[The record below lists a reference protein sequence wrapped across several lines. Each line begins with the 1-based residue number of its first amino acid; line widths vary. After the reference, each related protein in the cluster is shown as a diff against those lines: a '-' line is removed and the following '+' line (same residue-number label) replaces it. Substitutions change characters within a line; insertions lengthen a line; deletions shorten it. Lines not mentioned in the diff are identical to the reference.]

1 MAKTALIPLGLLLAV
16 VLGSIAALLARLD
29 TATIAGILTDP
40 EIRFAVAMSMGTAVT
55 SLLLA
60 VCIAV
65 PAAWALTRG
74 AVCTIGGGH
83 LSYRLANLALDLPMV
98 TPPLVTGM
106 GLLLLLGQTGPVGA
120 AFPAFARNLFS
131 PLGVVIAQTYVACA
145 ILVRSAAS
153 ALSAVDREYVHAA
166 YGLGLSPWKAFVLVE
181 IPLCWRP
188 LTGGRILALSRA
200 LGEFGATLMLAGATR
215 MKTETL
221 PMAVY
226 LNIASGDFTKAIAC
240 AALLIVIAC
249 VLLLALHAVQ
259 GRDRATDGSDEGD
272 GGDRATDGS
281 DGGDGGDASEGGSE
295 SGNAKGIP
303 NTAPARQHGA
313 PPHAPAPTGTAM
325 ASTTRPVNHMPQPP
339 LLRLTGISGGLLRNV
354 SLDIP
359 EGACLGVCGP
369 SGSGKT
375 TLLRIIAGTL
385 PHGGQVEYAGRD
397 ITVLPPWRRPFRRLD
412 QRLYLFPYLTVD
424 GNLRLAQYAAGQPDD
439 PTRRADVLARMGIA
453 HLARRLPR
461 QISGGEQ
468 QRAALAR
475 AVVGAPRLLLLDEP
489 FSSLDWDLRE
499 RLWDVLRD
507 IRAAYGVTMLLVSH
521 EPRELDA
528 LADARITLHGG
539 RLAD

>member
-1 MAKTALIPLGLLLAV
+1 MAKTALIPLALLLAV

-29 TATIAGILTDP
+29 AATVAGILTDP
-40 EIRFAVAMSMGTAVT
+40 EIRFAIAMSMGTAVT
-55 SLLLA
+55 SLGLA

-74 AVCTIGGGH
+74 AIPGGRLLH
-83 LSYRLANLALDLPMV
+83 RLSNLALDLPMV

-120 AFPAFARNLFS
+120 VFPAFARSLFS

-166 YGLGLSPWKAFVLVE
+166 HGLGLSPWKAFLLVE

-188 LTGGRILALSRA
+188 LTGGCILALSRA

-221 PMAVY
+221 PMAVF

-249 VLLLALHAVQ
+249 ALLLALHAVQ
-259 GRDRATDGSDEGD
+259 GRDRATDGVERRGENED
-272 GGDRATDGS
+272 
-281 DGGDGGDASEGGSE
+281 
-295 SGNAKGIP
+295 GNAGGQP
-303 NTAPARQHGA
+303 DVEPAYSDSCGEGTLLRQPQA
-313 PPHAPAPTGTAM
+313 NPRAVRM
-325 ASTTRPVNHMPQPP
+325 ASATREKGPLPAMHVPEAP
-339 LLRLTGISGGLLRNV
+339 LLRLADISGGLLRDV
-354 SLDIP
+354 SLSLP
-359 EGACLGVCGP
+359 EGACLGVGGP

-385 PHGGQVEYAGRD
+385 PHGGRVEYAGRD
-397 ITVLPPWRRPFRRLD
+397 ITGLPPWRRPFRRLD

-439 PTRRADVLARMGIA
+439 PARRAGVLARMGIA
-453 HLARRLPR
+453 HLAHRLPR

-489 FSSLDWDLRE
+489 FSSLDWELRE

-507 IRAAYGVTMLLVSH
+507 IRATYGVAMLLVSH

-528 LADARITLHGG
+528 LADARITLRGG

>member
-29 TATIAGILTDP
+29 AATVAGILTDP
-40 EIRFAVAMSMGTAVT
+40 EIRFAIVMSMGTAVT

-74 AVCTIGGGH
+74 AIPGGLLPH
-83 LSYRLANLALDLPMV
+83 RLANLALDLPMV

-120 AFPAFARNLFS
+120 VFPAFARSLFS

-166 YGLGLSPWKAFVLVE
+166 HGLGLSPWKAFVLVE

-188 LTGGRILALSRA
+188 LTGGCILALSRA

-221 PMAVY
+221 PMAVF

-249 VLLLALHAVQ
+249 ALLLALHAVQ
-259 GRDRATDGSDEGD
+259 GRDRGAGESG
-272 GGDRATDGS
+272 
-281 DGGDGGDASEGGSE
+281 GGDGNDGENGNVNGG
-295 SGNAKGIP
+295 GTP
-303 NTAPARQHGA
+303 NTALARQHGA
-313 PPHAPAPTGTAM
+313 YADAPAPFAATPAGT
-325 ASTTRPVNHMPQPP
+325 TTAFTPRPVCHIPQPP
-339 LLRLTGISGGLLRNV
+339 LLRLTDICGGLLRDV
-354 SLDIP
+354 SLDIH
-359 EGACLGVCGP
+359 EGACLGVGGP

-385 PHGGQVEYAGRD
+385 PHAGRMEYAGRD
-397 ITVLPPWRRPFRRLD
+397 ITALPPWRRPFRRLD

-439 PTRRADVLARMGIA
+439 ATRRADVLARMGIA
-453 HLARRLPR
+453 HLASRLPR

-489 FSSLDWDLRE
+489 FSSLDWELRE
-499 RLWDVLRD
+499 RLWDVLRS
-507 IRAAYGVTMLLVSH
+507 IRTAYGVTLLLVSH

-528 LADARITLHGG
+528 LADARITLRGG

>member
-29 TATIAGILTDP
+29 APTVAGILTDP
-40 EIRFAVAMSMGTAVT
+40 EIRFAIAMSMGTALT

-74 AVCTIGGGH
+74 AVCAIGGGR
-83 LSYRLANLALDLPMV
+83 LPFRLANLALDLPMV

-120 AFPAFARNLFS
+120 AFPGLARNLFS
-131 PLGVVIAQTYVACA
+131 PLGVIIAQTYVACA

-166 YGLGLSPWKAFVLVE
+166 HGLGLSPWKAFVLVE

-188 LTGGRILALSRA
+188 LTGGCILALSRA

-215 MKTETL
+215 LKTETL
-221 PMAVY
+221 PMAVF

-259 GRDRATDGSDEGD
+259 GRDRATDGSEEKD
-272 GGDRATDGS
+272 GNR
-281 DGGDGGDASEGGSE
+281 GGSE
-295 SGNAKGIP
+295 DASGTTNIVLMPP
-303 NTAPARQHGA
+303 NGTPES
-313 PPHAPAPTGTAM
+313 HAPQTDVIATSTPLPTTHV
-325 ASTTRPVNHMPQPP
+325 PKVP
-339 LLRLTGISGGLLRNV
+339 LLRLTDISGGLLRGV

-359 EGACLGVCGP
+359 EGACLGVGGP

-385 PHGGQVEYAGRD
+385 PHGGRTEYAGRD
-397 ITVLPPWRRPFRRLD
+397 ITGLPPWQRPFRRLD
-412 QRLYLFPYLTVD
+412 QRLYLFPYLTVN

-439 PTRRADVLARMGIA
+439 PARRVGVLDRMGIA
-453 HLARRLPR
+453 HLAGRLPR

-489 FSSLDWDLRE
+489 FSSLDWELRE

-528 LADARITLHGG
+528 LADARITLRGG

>member
-29 TATIAGILTDP
+29 AATVAGILTDP
-40 EIRFAVAMSMGTAVT
+40 EIRFAIVMSMGTALT

-74 AVCTIGGGH
+74 AVCAIGGGR
-83 LSYRLANLALDLPMV
+83 LPFRLANLALDLPMV

-120 AFPAFARNLFS
+120 AFPVLARNLFS
-131 PLGVVIAQTYVACA
+131 PLGVIIAQTYVACA

-166 YGLGLSPWKAFVLVE
+166 HGLGLSPWKAFVLVE

-188 LTGGRILALSRA
+188 LTGGCILALSRA

-215 MKTETL
+215 LKTETL
-221 PMAVY
+221 PMAVF

-259 GRDRATDGSDEGD
+259 GRDRATDGSGEEGGNRSKD
-272 GGDRATDGS
+272 
-281 DGGDGGDASEGGSE
+281 GDAGGT
-295 SGNAKGIP
+295 P
-303 NTAPARQHGA
+303 NIV
-313 PPHAPAPTGTAM
+313 
-325 ASTTRPVNHMPQPP
+325 SMPQNEAHQHNAPQINAPQMGMSATPLPTTHVPKVP
-339 LLRLTGISGGLLRNV
+339 LLRLTGIAGGLLRDV

-359 EGACLGVCGP
+359 EGACLGVGGP

-385 PHGGQVEYAGRD
+385 PHGGRTEYAGRD
-397 ITVLPPWRRPFRRLD
+397 ITGLPPWQRPFRRLD

-424 GNLRLAQYAAGQPDD
+424 GNLRLAQYAAGQPDA
-439 PTRRADVLARMGIA
+439 PARRADVLGRMGIA
-453 HLARRLPR
+453 HLAHRLPR

-507 IRAAYGVTMLLVSH
+507 VRATYGVTMLLVSH

-528 LADARITLHGG
+528 LTDARITLRGG

>member
-1 MAKTALIPLGLLLAV
+1 MAKTALIPLALLLAV

-29 TATIAGILTDP
+29 AATVAGILTDP
-40 EIRFAVAMSMGTAVT
+40 EIRFAIAMSMGTAVT
-55 SLLLA
+55 SLGLA
-60 VCIAV
+60 VLIAV

-74 AVCTIGGGH
+74 AIPGGRLLH
-83 LSYRLANLALDLPMV
+83 RLSDLALDLPMV

-120 AFPAFARNLFS
+120 VFPAFARSLFS
-131 PLGVVIAQTYVACA
+131 PLGVIIAQTYVACA

-166 YGLGLSPWKAFVLVE
+166 HGLGLSPWKAFLLVE

-188 LTGGRILALSRA
+188 LTGGCILALSRA

-221 PMAVY
+221 PMAVF

-240 AALLIVIAC
+240 AALLIIIAC
-249 VLLLALHAVQ
+249 ALLLALHAMQ
-259 GRDRATDGSDEGD
+259 GRDRAADGD
-272 GGDRATDGS
+272 GDGDSPAAA
-281 DGGDGGDASEGGSE
+281 GGQPDMEPAYS
-295 SGNAKGIP
+295 AKREKGP
-303 NTAPARQHGA
+303 LPAIRVSK
-313 PPHAPAPTGTAM
+313 T
-325 ASTTRPVNHMPQPP
+325 P
-339 LLRLTGISGGLLRNV
+339 LLRLAGISGGLLHDV
-354 SLDIP
+354 SLDLP
-359 EGACLGVCGP
+359 EGACLGVGGP

-385 PHGGQVEYAGRD
+385 PHGGRVEYAGRD
-397 ITVLPPWRRPFRRLD
+397 ITGLPPWRRPFRRLD

-439 PTRRADVLARMGIA
+439 PARRAGVLARMGIA
-453 HLARRLPR
+453 HLADRLPR

-489 FSSLDWDLRE
+489 FSSLDWELRQ

-507 IRAAYGVTMLLVSH
+507 IRATYGVAMLLVSH

-528 LADARITLHGG
+528 LADARITLRGG